1 MYRLRD
7 ERGLFCDLWAEGL
20 TRRAILAAGKP
31 LAENGRIAY
40 PTHLVEA
47 GYDEMR
53 SLIQHDDGPSAEELA
68 QRARYRAE
76 VARFLAAHLEGS
88 LAPLHAA
95 SLAAATP
102 AERVPAAEERLSAVD
117 TLPGGFRTL
126 VKVALPGATKRVE
139 IESLTTADEP
149 GLG

>member
-1 MYRLRD
+1 
-7 ERGLFCDLWAEGL
+7 
-20 TRRAILAAGKP
+20 
-31 LAENGRIAY
+31 
-40 PTHLVEA
+40 
-47 GYDEMR
+47 
-53 SLIQHDDGPSAEELA
+53 
-68 QRARYRAE
+68 
-76 VARFLAAHLEGS
+76 
-88 LAPLHAA
+88 LHAA

-139 IESLTTADEP
+139 IETLTTADEP